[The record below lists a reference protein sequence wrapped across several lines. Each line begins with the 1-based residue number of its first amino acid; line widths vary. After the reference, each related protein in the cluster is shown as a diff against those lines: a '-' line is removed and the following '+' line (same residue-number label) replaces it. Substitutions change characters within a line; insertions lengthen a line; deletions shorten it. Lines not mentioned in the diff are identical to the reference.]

1 VTGPLFLALAIL
13 VVVAGVAARRRT
25 RSAKR
30 SGMTD
35 DLVRQI
41 ETLGRIDA
49 EEIHELDVDEARQ
62 EEDRFWAQT
71 WDEPEEL

>member
-1 VTGPLFLALAIL
+1 
-13 VVVAGVAARRRT
+13 
-25 RSAKR
+25 
-30 SGMTD
+30 MTD